1 MEQTSQGRGSG
12 RRGCKRKTGIQGRRG
27 VGRGDARGRAG
38 THAAVR
44 CAMGRGRLVAE
55 PNSEENQVAHENQL
69 QVQ

>member
-1 MEQTSQGRGSG
+1 
-12 RRGCKRKTGIQGRRG
+12 

-55 PNSEENQVAHENQL
+55 PNSEENQVAHENPL

>member
-1 MEQTSQGRGSG
+1 
-12 RRGCKRKTGIQGRRG
+12 
-27 VGRGDARGRAG
+27 VGRGELRGRAG

-44 CAMGRGRLVAE
+44 RAMGRGKLVAE